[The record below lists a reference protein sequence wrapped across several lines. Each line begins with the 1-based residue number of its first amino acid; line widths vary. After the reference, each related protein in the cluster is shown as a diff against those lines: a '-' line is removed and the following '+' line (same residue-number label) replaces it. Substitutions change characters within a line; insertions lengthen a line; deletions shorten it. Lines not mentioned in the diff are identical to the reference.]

1 MATKANAAKDAYVE
15 PRVNIYIPK
24 SEFQD
29 IGVTTDQTEHVTVNG
44 KTTIIQ
50 RGVRVD
56 VPVDVYLALRAKY
69 PDI

>member
-1 MATKANAAKDAYVE
+1 MATKTARVVEE
-15 PRVNIYIPK
+15 PRVSIYIPR

-29 IGVTTDQTEHVTVNG
+29 VGVNTDQTEHVTING

-56 VPVDVYLALRAKY
+56 VTPEVFMALREKY

>member
-1 MATKANAAKDAYVE
+1 MAAKVNDTYVE
-15 PRVNIYIPK
+15 PKVSIYIPK

-29 IGVTTDQTEHVTVNG
+29 VGVKTDQTEHVTING

-56 VPVDVYLALRAKY
+56 VPVDVYLALREKY
-69 PDI
+69 PDL